1 VCCRFGVRDW
11 QLDVMGRQLA
21 ATCSSLETTSMAPRA
36 YIEGVLVER
45 LLIQPLQPFSRSTK
59 AYVTD
64 AQHFAGGQKIR

>member
-1 VCCRFGVRDW
+1 
-11 QLDVMGRQLA
+11 
-21 ATCSSLETTSMAPRA
+21 MAPRA

-59 AYVTD
+59 AYVAD